1 MRINMSRM
9 GLEVG
14 RLRKEIGMT
23 QKQLAK
29 LVGVTEG
36 FIAEVEAGRKVLN
49 GDLAAKISKAL
60 RQEVGKLDL
69 YEGEENYNIP
79 EPKKDVVKVIEKPV
93 QAVWDNALAGVLMA
107 VPVYGYKMDKSL
119 GAKQLPIIAN
129 KVEGYPKDKVFY
141 MTIEDSDMTGFR
153 IFKGDLALAY
163 TTKEIEK
170 EAVFLIEYNGKRVIR
185 KIKVLE
191 GEKLLLV
198 SYKGSLTTETVL
210 KKDIKILARLIRL
223 EIML

>member
-1 MRINMSRM
+1 MSRM
-9 GLEVG
+9 GLEIG

-23 QKQLAK
+23 PKQLAK

-36 FIAEVEAGRKVLN
+36 FILEVEAGRKVLN

-69 YEGEENYNIP
+69 YEGEENLRIP
-79 EPKKDVVKVIEKPV
+79 EPDKNVVKVIEKPV

-107 VPVYGYKMDKSL
+107 VPIYSYKMDKPI
-119 GAKQLPIIAN
+119 GTRQLPIIAN

-141 MTIEDSDMTGFR
+141 MTIEDSEMTGFR
-153 IFKGDLALAY
+153 IFKGDLTLAY
-163 TTKEIEK
+163 ATKEIEK
-170 EAVFLIEYNGKRVIR
+170 EAIFLIEYKEKRVVR
-185 KIKVLE
+185 KIKALD

-198 SYKGSLTTETVL
+198 SYSGSLTTETVL
-210 KKDIKILARLIRL
+210 KREVKILARLIRL